1 MADIAELMK
10 VMQEQMQL
18 QREQMQ
24 RQDEQHKQQLALM
37 QQQMEDTRKV
47 GGTMA
52 PQHQTPP
59 FPAFDSTAELW
70 KDYLLRFETFVNANS
85 VPDEK
90 KALVFLT
97 NQTSGTY
104 KLITNYASQ
113 QDVPTTA
120 NAMKFSDIT
129 GFMSSHY
136 DPTQFTVRERYKFW
150 STIKRKPGETP
161 TELAARVRQ
170 MATTCDFP
178 AIKNPLDEAM
188 RTCFICAINNE
199 AILKS
204 VFREKEEKLTFA
216 KAVEIATE
224 VEEAAKTAK
233 AQVYSKPD
241 EVQMIHTKK
250 PQRNNHHHHHQK
262 SPPSTKPSASTTA
275 RCYRCGKNGH
285 AMKDC
290 RLSNAVC
297 NFCGKKGHIEAACI
311 TKQRSSKVN
320 LITTSTI
327 KSLTDEVKEPSPS
340 VAVTINNRK
349 FPFLVDTGASCNL
362 LSSSTWKKIGTP
374 TLQKDETRPLI
385 SASNDVI
392 PTSGSVDLDVTVT
405 TEDGDANSQILP
417 FTVTDQLDILGTNAI
432 NSLQLTIRNNPVKV
446 HVDNIRTIRSHQH
459 LQESCLQICK
469 EFPDLWKPELGC
481 LKDYSLEVK
490 FKPDVTPR
498 FCKPRTVPF
507 AVQEDLNQAYDVG
520 IAKGIWKPVTFNE
533 YGTPVVPVRKQ
544 SQPNQPSGAVR
555 VCGDYSVFINGQLET
570 HRQPMPLPEDLM
582 RRLDGTHY
590 FSKVDLADAYN
601 QIELGPES
609 QRRLALST
617 HRGVLLQTRLPFG
630 ISSATGY
637 FQDVMN
643 QLTSDLPGV
652 AVYLDDILI
661 SGKTAEDHLNN
672 LRRLLKRLNDRGLR
686 CRIQKCVFAQDSVTY
701 LGHTISRDGIS
712 KGPKADAVT
721 KMPAPSNVS
730 QLRSFLGSVQ
740 FYNKFLPDLS
750 TISEPLYHLT
760 EKHTKW
766 KWEEPQQD
774 AFQKLKQMLTN
785 NTVLAHFD
793 PSCPVGI
800 SCDASESGVGAVLF
814 HRYKDNSERPIAN
827 ASKTLTDAQKRYPQ
841 IQKEALSIIF
851 ALKKYHQFLYGRP
864 FILVTDHKP
873 LISMFGP
880 NTATPMLAAN
890 RLARWSLMLSQY
902 DYTIEYRS
910 TKQHGNA
917 DALSRLPVGPDLSF
931 DGEEGDNDVDT
942 VCTIRVINS
951 QLQPHSRNQLKDA
964 TNRDPVLSEVKR
976 YVREGW
982 PQKIDTPDVQEFKK
996 YAASLSVTDDCLIN
1010 GNRVVIPEAMQPQIL
1025 DILHLGHFGMQ
1036 RMKQLARS
1044 AVYWPHIDSQIEDTC
1059 KGCVSCAEHQN
1070 KPPKPANHPW
1080 MMPEKPWSRIHVD
1093 HAINFMGNNW
1103 LIVTDAYSKY
1113 PCIHQTS
1120 STSTQATTALLE
1132 EDFAHFGYPH
1142 TIVSDNAT
1150 TFSSAEFQLWC
1161 HQRGIKHLTG
1171 APYHPATN
1179 GAAERMVQSFKQSL
1193 KKSKLPPR
1201 PALQEFLMQY
1211 RRTPLNTGFSPS
1223 QLLNG
1228 RQLRTKIDALL
1239 PSPAH
1244 IAQEHQAREATK
1256 SQQKEQTAVQHV
1268 RTAYDVGTPCY
1279 ALYCGP
1285 RQTSTPR
1292 WVPATITRVHG
1303 TRTFTVKV
1311 HPRGPLWKRHLE
1323 QLRPRYGVVEDADP
1337 GIVIG
1342 EQSTSADK
1350 IPDPKAETLSP
1361 PTEAKTSDHTLP
1373 EYGRHNPRRSSRQ
1386 RKTRQLYNAQ

>member
-1 MADIAELMK
+1 MADIAELLK

-18 QREQMQ
+18 QREQM
-24 RQDEQHKQQLALM
+24 RQQEERHKQQEERHKQQEVSNEERHKQQLALM
-37 QQQMEDTRKV
+37 QQQMEDTRKA
-47 GGTMA
+47 GGTMV

-85 VPDEK
+85 VPDDK

-104 KLITNYASQ
+104 KLITNYALQ

-262 SPPSTKPSASTTA
+262 SPPPPTKPSPSTTA

-327 KSLTDEVKEPSPS
+327 NSLTDEVKEPSPS

-469 EFPDLWKPELGC
+469 EFPDLWKPE
-481 LKDYSLEVK
+481 
-490 FKPDVTPR
+490 R
-498 FCKPRTVPF
+498 
-507 AVQEDLNQAYDVG
+507 
-520 IAKGIWKPVTFNE
+520 
-533 YGTPVVPVRKQ
+533 
-544 SQPNQPSGAVR
+544 
-555 VCGDYSVFINGQLET
+555 
-570 HRQPMPLPEDLM
+570 
-582 RRLDGTHY
+582 
-590 FSKVDLADAYN
+590 
-601 QIELGPES
+601 
-609 QRRLALST
+609 
-617 HRGVLLQTRLPFG
+617 
-630 ISSATGY
+630 
-637 FQDVMN
+637 
-643 QLTSDLPGV
+643 
-652 AVYLDDILI
+652 
-661 SGKTAEDHLNN
+661 
-672 LRRLLKRLNDRGLR
+672 
-686 CRIQKCVFAQDSVTY
+686 
-701 LGHTISRDGIS
+701 
-712 KGPKADAVT
+712 
-721 KMPAPSNVS
+721 
-730 QLRSFLGSVQ
+730 
-740 FYNKFLPDLS
+740 
-750 TISEPLYHLT
+750 
-760 EKHTKW
+760 
-766 KWEEPQQD
+766 
-774 AFQKLKQMLTN
+774 
-785 NTVLAHFD
+785 
-793 PSCPVGI
+793 
-800 SCDASESGVGAVLF
+800 
-814 HRYKDNSERPIAN
+814 
-827 ASKTLTDAQKRYPQ
+827 
-841 IQKEALSIIF
+841 
-851 ALKKYHQFLYGRP
+851 
-864 FILVTDHKP
+864 
-873 LISMFGP
+873 
-880 NTATPMLAAN
+880 
-890 RLARWSLMLSQY
+890 
-902 DYTIEYRS
+902 
-910 TKQHGNA
+910 
-917 DALSRLPVGPDLSF
+917 
-931 DGEEGDNDVDT
+931 
-942 VCTIRVINS
+942 
-951 QLQPHSRNQLKDA
+951 
-964 TNRDPVLSEVKR
+964 
-976 YVREGW
+976 
-982 PQKIDTPDVQEFKK
+982 
-996 YAASLSVTDDCLIN
+996 
-1010 GNRVVIPEAMQPQIL
+1010 
-1025 DILHLGHFGMQ
+1025 
-1036 RMKQLARS
+1036 
-1044 AVYWPHIDSQIEDTC
+1044 
-1059 KGCVSCAEHQN
+1059 CVSCAEHQN

-1120 STSTQATTALLE
+1120 STSTQATTTLLE

-1161 HQRGIKHLTG
+1161 HHRGIKHLTG

-1211 RRTPLNTGFSPS
+1211 RRTPLNTGLSPS

-1268 RTAYDVGTPCY
+1268 RTAYDVGAPCY

-1285 RQTSTPR
+1285 HQTSTPR

-1323 QLRPRYGVVEDADP
+1323 QLQPRYGVAEDTDP
-1337 GIVIG
+1337 GVVTS
-1342 EQSTSADK
+1342 EQSTSADSV
-1350 IPDPKAETLSP
+1350 PEQPKAETLSP
-1361 PTEAKTSDHTLP
+1361 PAEVKTSDQTVP

-1386 RKTRQLYNAQ
+1386 RKPRQLYDAQ

>member
-1 MADIAELMK
+1 
-10 VMQEQMQL
+10 
-18 QREQMQ
+18 
-24 RQDEQHKQQLALM
+24 
-37 QQQMEDTRKV
+37 
-47 GGTMA
+47 
-52 PQHQTPP
+52 
-59 FPAFDSTAELW
+59 
-70 KDYLLRFETFVNANS
+70 
-85 VPDEK
+85 
-90 KALVFLT
+90 
-97 NQTSGTY
+97 
-104 KLITNYASQ
+104 
-113 QDVPTTA
+113 
-120 NAMKFSDIT
+120 MKFSDIT

-224 VEEAAKTAK
+224 VEEAAK

-262 SPPSTKPSASTTA
+262 SPPPPTKPSPSTTA

-327 KSLTDEVKEPSPS
+327 NSLTDEVKEPSPS

-432 NSLQLTIRNNPVKV
+432 NSLQLMIRNNPVKV

-490 FKPDVTPR
+490 FKPDVTPPQ

-507 AVQEDLNQAYDVG
+507 AVQEDLNQAYDIG

-570 HRQPMPLPEDLM
+570 YRQPMPLPEDLM

-841 IQKEALSIIF
+841 IQKEALSIMF

-880 NTATPMLAAN
+880 NTATLMLAAN

-917 DALSRLPVGPDLSF
+917 DALSRLPVGP
-931 DGEEGDNDVDT
+931 V
-942 VCTIRVINS
+942 
-951 QLQPHSRNQLKDA
+951 
-964 TNRDPVLSEVKR
+964 
-976 YVREGW
+976 
-982 PQKIDTPDVQEFKK
+982 
-996 YAASLSVTDDCLIN
+996 
-1010 GNRVVIPEAMQPQIL
+1010 
-1025 DILHLGHFGMQ
+1025 
-1036 RMKQLARS
+1036 
-1044 AVYWPHIDSQIEDTC
+1044 
-1059 KGCVSCAEHQN
+1059 
-1070 KPPKPANHPW
+1070 
-1080 MMPEKPWSRIHVD
+1080 
-1093 HAINFMGNNW
+1093 
-1103 LIVTDAYSKY
+1103 
-1113 PCIHQTS
+1113 
-1120 STSTQATTALLE
+1120 
-1132 EDFAHFGYPH
+1132 
-1142 TIVSDNAT
+1142 
-1150 TFSSAEFQLWC
+1150 
-1161 HQRGIKHLTG
+1161 
-1171 APYHPATN
+1171 
-1179 GAAERMVQSFKQSL
+1179 
-1193 KKSKLPPR
+1193 
-1201 PALQEFLMQY
+1201 QY

-1303 TRTFTVKV
+1303 TRTLTVKV

-1323 QLRPRYGVVEDADP
+1323 QLQPRYGVAEDTDP
-1337 GIVIG
+1337 GVVTS
-1342 EQSTSADK
+1342 EQSTSVDSV
-1350 IPDPKAETLSP
+1350 PEQPKAETLSP
-1361 PTEAKTSDHTLP
+1361 PAEVKTSDQTVP

-1386 RKTRQLYNAQ
+1386 RKPRQLYDAQ

>member
-1 MADIAELMK
+1 MADIAELVK

-37 QQQMEDTRKV
+37 QQQMEDTRKA

-327 KSLTDEVKEPSPS
+327 NSLTDEVKEPSPS
-340 VAVTINNRK
+340 VAVTIKNRK

-982 PQKIDTPDVQEFKK
+982 PQKIDTPDVQEF
-996 YAASLSVTDDCLIN
+996 
-1010 GNRVVIPEAMQPQIL
+1010 
-1025 DILHLGHFGMQ
+1025 
-1036 RMKQLARS
+1036 
-1044 AVYWPHIDSQIEDTC
+1044 
-1059 KGCVSCAEHQN
+1059 
-1070 KPPKPANHPW
+1070 
-1080 MMPEKPWSRIHVD
+1080 
-1093 HAINFMGNNW
+1093 
-1103 LIVTDAYSKY
+1103 
-1113 PCIHQTS
+1113 
-1120 STSTQATTALLE
+1120 
-1132 EDFAHFGYPH
+1132 
-1142 TIVSDNAT
+1142 
-1150 TFSSAEFQLWC
+1150 SSAEFQLWC

>member
-1 MADIAELMK
+1 
-10 VMQEQMQL
+10 
-18 QREQMQ
+18 
-24 RQDEQHKQQLALM
+24 
-37 QQQMEDTRKV
+37 
-47 GGTMA
+47 MA
-52 PQHQTPP
+52 PQHQTSP

-85 VPDEK
+85 VPDEM

-327 KSLTDEVKEPSPS
+327 NSLTDEVKEPSPS
-340 VAVTINNRK
+340 VAVTIKNRK

-362 LSSSTWKKIGTP
+362 LSSSIWKKIGTP

-481 LKDYSLEVK
+481 LKDYNLEVK

-643 QLTSDLPGV
+643 QLTSDVPGV

-672 LRRLLKRLNDRGLR
+672 LRHLLKRLNDRGLR

-880 NTATPMLAAN
+880 ITATPMLAAN

-982 PQKIDTPDVQEFKK
+982 PQKIDTPDVQEF
-996 YAASLSVTDDCLIN
+996 
-1010 GNRVVIPEAMQPQIL
+1010 
-1025 DILHLGHFGMQ
+1025 
-1036 RMKQLARS
+1036 
-1044 AVYWPHIDSQIEDTC
+1044 
-1059 KGCVSCAEHQN
+1059 
-1070 KPPKPANHPW
+1070 
-1080 MMPEKPWSRIHVD
+1080 
-1093 HAINFMGNNW
+1093 
-1103 LIVTDAYSKY
+1103 
-1113 PCIHQTS
+1113 
-1120 STSTQATTALLE
+1120 
-1132 EDFAHFGYPH
+1132 
-1142 TIVSDNAT
+1142 
-1150 TFSSAEFQLWC
+1150 SSAEFQLWC

-1193 KKSKLPPR
+1193 KKSKMPPR